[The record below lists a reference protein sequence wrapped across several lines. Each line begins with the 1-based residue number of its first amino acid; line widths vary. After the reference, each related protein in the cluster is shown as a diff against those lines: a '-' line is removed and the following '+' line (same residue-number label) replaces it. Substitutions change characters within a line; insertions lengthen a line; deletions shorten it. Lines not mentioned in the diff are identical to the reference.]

1 MSESS
6 LARARARALGK
17 ATWKEDLKKNGPL
30 YLLFLIPAAYF
41 IIFHYIPMG
50 GILMA
55 FQNFKPARGLFRSA
69 WVGLDNFRELLEGEQ
84 FLVALRNTSMMALIN
99 LSVGFLAPV
108 LLGLL
113 ISQVRNKRMSRTV
126 QTVTYMP
133 YFVSAVVVTTLAREF
148 LNDAGAVTQLLA
160 AFGLPAQNWLAVRG
174 PVFWFINALL
184 GVWQGAGYGAI
195 IYIATIAN
203 IPYEQYEA
211 ATVDGANRWH
221 RLIHVTLPGI
231 APILVMMFTLQ
242 IGMVF
247 RVGFDKVLLLYMP
260 STYEYSDVLYTYTYR
275 LAFGS
280 SVNYG
285 LSTASGLMQSVIST
299 ILLFLGNK
307 LSARTAKMSLF

>member
-160 AFGLPAQNWLAVRG
+160 AFGLPEQNWLAVRG